1 MLRNSP
7 FILKSIIC
15 EPLCNTSPPN
25 IVGSCV
31 VDRLILSAPE
41 RDLSAVFNLSLIRH
55 FKTAAI
61 VVSDLWDSR
70 VTLVDAMP
78 DWDGTLAE
86 DVGAKLQVAT
96 CQGVPTSSLASTYSQ
111 SQDLITITK
120 SSHGVVV
127 NDQVLVDLN
136 VI

>member
-41 RDLSAVFNLSLIRH
+41 RDLSAVFKFSCCSAFNGTTEVTVYSASL
-55 FKTAAI
+55 
-61 VVSDLWDSR
+61 DS
-70 VTLVDAMP
+70 L
-78 DWDGTLAE
+78 L
-86 DVGAKLQVAT
+86 L
-96 CQGVPTSSLASTYSQ
+96 
-111 SQDLITITK
+111 K
-120 SSHGVVV
+120 SKYLFQFTFCHYGFGRINFMKNFS
-127 NDQVLVDLN
+127 NCF
-136 VI
+136 

>member
-41 RDLSAVFNLSLIRH
+41 RDLSAVFKFSCCSAFNGTTEVTVYSASLDSLLLKSKYLSIIEDKILILLLSTSKSKK
-55 FKTAAI
+55 FN
-61 VVSDLWDSR
+61 VVLLTCFSKIFLMKSYF
-70 VTLVDAMP
+70 VFVSTFGDA
-78 DWDGTLAE
+78 
-86 DVGAKLQVAT
+86 K
-96 CQGVPTSSLASTYSQ
+96 
-111 SQDLITITK
+111 
-120 SSHGVVV
+120 
-127 NDQVLVDLN
+127 
-136 VI
+136 